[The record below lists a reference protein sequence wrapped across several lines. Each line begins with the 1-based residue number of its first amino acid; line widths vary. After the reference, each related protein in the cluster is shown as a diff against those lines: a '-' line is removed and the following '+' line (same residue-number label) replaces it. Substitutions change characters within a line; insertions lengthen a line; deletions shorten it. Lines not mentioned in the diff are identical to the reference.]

1 MFTSTS
7 EWLSI
12 RVVLYERNYTRT
24 LFGIYERNESLY
36 KMKKKSH
43 QKAEICGE
51 NFSIYCSLI
60 HCFECFLIFHFKH
73 VLREVGRKVLMEPVL
88 TMDRGFQ
95 AQLYLWSPPLPINV
109 TRSWCTNLARAGT
122 QITISITGKVL
133 LTFTVLEWLVVMHM
147 IFDRNTGGKI
157 SKNKWLFEP
166 NLRYYSYFK
175 RFTGLGIYALHP
187 WTPIAWA
194 TQLHK
199 MYGCFTPRCSF

>member
-1 MFTSTS
+1 M
-7 EWLSI
+7 
-12 RVVLYERNYTRT
+12 
-24 LFGIYERNESLY
+24 LFFASLLAECSLALQSDCLLGLCYMKETMQEHYLVSMNETKAY
-36 KMKKKSH
+36 IKWKKKSH

-88 TMDRGFQ
+88 TMDWGFQ

-187 WTPIAWA
+187 WTPIA
-194 TQLHK
+194 
-199 MYGCFTPRCSF
+199 